1 MGLGALLLILAIL
14 GRKLWLNGQ
23 YHGLTKGMVIG
34 YRHGDRDGFNRGYS
48 QEALDHVLAQPTEA
62 RHYAGVVD
70 WLPDAYDSAAF
81 AEVLLNGGLCEGLH
95 EGAFP
100 WEAS

>member
-1 MGLGALLLILAIL
+1 MGVGALLLILAIL

-62 RHYAGVVD
+62 RHYAGIVSAI
-70 WLPDAYDSAAF
+70 PDAEDSAAF
-81 AEVLLNGGLCEGLH
+81 WDAVRLDGVRRSVQGQEGL
-95 EGAFP
+95 
-100 WEAS
+100 S